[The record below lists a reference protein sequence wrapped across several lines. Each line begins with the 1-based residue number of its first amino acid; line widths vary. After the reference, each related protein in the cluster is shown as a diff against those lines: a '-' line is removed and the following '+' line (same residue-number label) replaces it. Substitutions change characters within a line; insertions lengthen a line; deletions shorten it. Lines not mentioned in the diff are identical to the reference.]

1 METIEPSGSAF
12 TDTEHE
18 PHFLLVRDRSG
29 DWPRWKRAALGSVVF
44 HLVGIAALFLIRG
57 ESYQPPPP
65 ERIEPQQIV
74 HLFVPK
80 DLTQKAPNKG
90 PVSKLIFSQ
99 NSAPAPKLP
108 AAPPP
113 KVAKQA
119 PPLPLPPAPP
129 PAQPKPTIQPPAA
142 PAPNPGEIART
153 QPPAGTLPPVALPKP
168 EAPKIVI
175 DDSPSLHPAPR
186 SGDFNRPPNPSE
198 DAIRNMR
205 SGGAPIGTRSGES
218 DLTTAGGVRLPPSV
232 ARMSAPQLK
241 SDPMGVDFSPYL
253 QQVLTVV
260 KLNWAAVFP
269 TSARLGLR
277 GIVTVEFSL
286 GKDGR
291 VTKVVF
297 VSQSGATALD
307 NASIAAISASN
318 PLPPLP
324 KDFKGDRIIL
334 DMSFMYNIPRQ

>member
-1 METIEPSGSAF
+1 METIEPSGSALR
-12 TDTEHE
+12 DTEHE
-18 PHFLLVRDRSG
+18 PNFILVRDKSG
-29 DWPRWKRAALGSVVF
+29 DWPRWKRAALGSAVF
-44 HLVGIAALFLIRG
+44 HLIGLTALFLIRG

-65 ERIEPQQIV
+65 ERIEPQHII

-90 PVSKLIFSQ
+90 PLAKLVFSQ
-99 NSAPAPKLP
+99 ASAPTPKPPAPR
-108 AAPPP
+108 P
-113 KVAKQA
+113 KAAKQA
-119 PPLPLPPAPP
+119 PPLPPAPP
-129 PAQPKPTIQPPAA
+129 PAQPKPAIQPPAA
-142 PAPNPGEIART
+142 PEPNPAEIARN
-153 QPPAGTLPPVALPKP
+153 QPAGGTLPPVSLPKP

-186 SGDFNRPPNPSE
+186 SGGFNRPPNPSE

-205 SGGAPIGTRSGES
+205 SGGAPLGTRSGES
-218 DLTTAGGVRLPPSV
+218 DLTTAGGVRLPASV
-232 ARMSAPQLK
+232 ARMSSPMLK

-277 GIVTVEFSL
+277 GIVSVEFAV
-286 GKDGR
+286 GNDGR
-291 VTKVVF
+291 ITKVVF

-324 KDFKGDRIIL
+324 KDFKGDRIVL
-334 DMSFMYNIPRQ
+334 DMSYMYNIPRQ